1 MCIEWKT
8 QRELK
13 QEWERE
19 RESKY
24 KYGKKTA
31 IDKLNV
37 SIYWC
42 LLQFFSRFEIFQNKN
57 LKTYTKVRNSL

>member
-24 KYGKKTA
+24 KYGKITA
-31 IDKLNV
+31 TDKLNV

-42 LLQFFSRFEIFQNKN
+42 LLQVFSRFEIFQNKN